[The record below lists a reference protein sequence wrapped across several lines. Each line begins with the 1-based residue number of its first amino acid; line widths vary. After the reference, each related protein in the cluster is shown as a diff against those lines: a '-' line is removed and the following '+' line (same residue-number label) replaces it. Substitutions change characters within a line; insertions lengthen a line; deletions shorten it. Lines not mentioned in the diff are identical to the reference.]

1 MIFNGVDIEEYERRK
16 KAGIS
21 VVTRE
26 VLQIPEDV
34 FVVGMVG
41 RISTQKAPEIFVT
54 MAKQVK
60 QEISNAY
67 FIIVGDG
74 NQREEIEEYAEKNG
88 LIDSLLI
95 TGWIENA
102 LDYVDLFDVA
112 VLLSRWEGFGLV
124 LPEYMLSGKP
134 IVATR
139 VDAIP
144 DIIIDGENGL
154 LVDVDDAQS
163 AAEAVLKLHKDA
175 RLRLNLVNRERI
187 TVYEKYDARRV
198 SDEHERVFKE
208 IKNRC
213 S

>member
-1 MIFNGVDIEEYERRK
+1 
-16 KAGIS
+16 
-21 VVTRE
+21 
-26 VLQIPEDV
+26 
-34 FVVGMVG
+34 
-41 RISTQKAPEIFVT
+41 